1 MANTRN
7 AQLRYRVLD
16 RCFRN
21 RESPKTF
28 EDLKKEIDKVIGE
41 LDSNIPM
48 ISDRTLRED
57 IRIMRASVGFNAP
70 IVTKVFADGKY
81 RYYYDDPKFSI
92 FKTNISE
99 KDYNTL
105 QSTIEM
111 LGRYRGLPSTTWLEE
126 IITNLEYRFDL
137 KVNRKTLVSFE
148 QNSELKGLEHL
159 SNLIDAAMEQQT
171 LDVTYHSYR
180 GKEKTYVL
188 SPYYIK
194 QYNGRWF
201 LFGLDND
208 THRLM
213 NLALDR
219 IVSFKQS
226 SEPFV
231 PNTAFDFDTYFDDI
245 IGVTVPD
252 ADVKLETIELRFTE
266 ERYPYVVSKPIHPSQ
281 KVIDSDGHIVSISVK
296 PNRELYQRLFSFI
309 PDVEVLSPE
318 WLRKE
323 IAERLKMALDKHF

>member
-1 MANTRN
+1 MANTKN

-16 RCFRN
+16 KCFRN
-21 RESPKTF
+21 HLSPMTF
-28 EDLKKEIDKVIGE
+28 EELKNEIDRVME
-41 LDSNIPM
+41 DLDSNIPL

-57 IRIMRASVGFNAP
+57 IRIMRAESGFDAKIKSRMFP
-70 IVTKVFADGKY
+70 DGKY
-81 RYYYDDPKFSI
+81 RYYYEIPNFSI
-92 FKTNISE
+92 FKSNISE

-111 LGRYRGLPSTTWLEE
+111 LCRYRGLPSTAWLEE
-126 IITNLEYRFDL
+126 VITSLEYRFDL

-159 SNLIDAAMEQQT
+159 SSLIDATMEQQA
-171 LDVTYHSYR
+171 LDIIYRSYR
-180 GKEKTYVL
+180 GKERTYAI

-201 LFGLDND
+201 LFGLDNA
-208 THRLM
+208 TSRLM

-231 PNTAFDFDTYFDDI
+231 PNTDFDFDTYFDDI

-252 ADVKLETIELRFTE
+252 ADVRKETIELRFAE
-266 ERYPYVVSKPIHPSQ
+266 DRYPYVVSKPIHPSQ
-281 KVIDSDGHIVSISVK
+281 KVIDPQAHIVSISVK

-318 WLRKE
+318 WLRNE
-323 IAERLKMALDKHF
+323 IAERLKTALDKHF

>member
-1 MANTRN
+1 MANTKN
-7 AQLRYRVLD
+7 AQLRYRILD
-16 RCFRN
+16 KCFRRYN
-21 RESPKTF
+21 SPYTF
-28 EDLKKEIDKVIGE
+28 KQLKEKIEEVFRDLVDDHFE
-41 LDSNIPM
+41 LSE
-48 ISDRTLRED
+48 RTLRDD
-57 IRIMRASVGFNAP
+57 IKTMKDTCVFDAP
-70 IVTKVFADGKY
+70 IVCRQVRDGSY
-81 RYYYDDPKFSI
+81 CYFYSDRNFSI
-92 FKTNISE
+92 FKSDISE
-99 KDYNTL
+99 KDKKIL
-105 QSTIEM
+105 ESTIEM

>member
-1 MANTRN
+1 MANTKN

-16 RCFRN
+16 KCFRN
-21 RESPKTF
+21 HLSPMTF
-28 EDLKKEIDKVIGE
+28 KELKNEIDRVMGD

-57 IRIMRASVGFNAP
+57 IRIMRAESGFDAKIKSRMFP
-70 IVTKVFADGKY
+70 DGKY
-81 RYYYDDPKFSI
+81 RYYYEIPNFSI
-92 FKTNISE
+92 FKSNISE

-111 LGRYRGLPSTTWLEE
+111 LCRYRGLPSTAWLEE
-126 IITNLEYRFDL
+126 VITSLEYRFDL

-159 SNLIDAAMEQQT
+159 SSLIDATMEQQA
-171 LDVTYHSYR
+171 LDIIYRSYR
-180 GKEKTYVL
+180 GKERTYAI

-201 LFGLDND
+201 LFGLDNA
-208 THRLM
+208 TSRLM

-226 SEPFV
+226 SEPYV
-231 PNTAFDFDTYFDDI
+231 PNTDFDFDTYFDDI

-252 ADVKLETIELRFTE
+252 ADVRKETIELRFAE
-266 ERYPYVVSKPIHPSQ
+266 DRYPYVVSKPIHPSQ
-281 KVIDSDGHIVSISVK
+281 KVIDPQTHIVSISVK

-323 IAERLKMALDKHF
+323 IAERLKTALDKHF

>member
-1 MANTRN
+1 MANTKN
-7 AQLRYRVLD
+7 AQLRYRILD
-16 RCFRN
+16 KCFRKYN
-21 RESPKTF
+21 CPCTF
-28 EDLKKEIDKVIGE
+28 TQLKEEVERVFRDLIDDHFKLSE
-41 LDSNIPM
+41 
-48 ISDRTLRED
+48 RTLRDD
-57 IRIMRASVGFNAP
+57 IKTMKDRLTFKAP
-70 IVTKVFADGKY
+70 IVCRQMEDGSY
-81 RYYYDDPKFSI
+81 CYFYSDRNFSI
-92 FKTNISE
+92 FKSNISE

-105 QSTIEM
+105 QSTIDM
-111 LGRYRGLPSTTWLEE
+111 LGRYRGLPSTAWLEE
-126 IITNLEYRFDL
+126 VITNLEYRFDL

-148 QNSELKGLEHL
+148 QNSGLKGLEHL
-159 SNLIDAAMEQQT
+159 SSLIDAATEQQA
-171 LDVTYHSYR
+171 LDIIYRSYR

-201 LFGLDND
+201 LFGLDN
-208 THRLM
+208 TTNRLM

-231 PNTAFDFDTYFDDI
+231 PNTDFDFDTYFNDI

-252 ADVKLETIELRFTE
+252 ADVKLETIKLRFTE
-266 ERYPYVVSKPIHPSQ
+266 DRYPYVVSKPIHPSQ
-281 KVIDSDGHIVSISVK
+281 KVVDPDEHIVSISVK

-323 IAERLKMALDKHF
+323 IAVRLKMAFDKHF

>member
-1 MANTRN
+1 MANTKN

-16 RCFRN
+16 KCFRN
-21 RESPKTF
+21 HLSPMTF
-28 EDLKKEIDKVIGE
+28 EELKNEIDRVME
-41 LDSNIPM
+41 DLDSNIPL

-57 IRIMRASVGFNAP
+57 IRIMRAESGFDAKIKSRMFP
-70 IVTKVFADGKY
+70 DGKY
-81 RYYYDDPKFSI
+81 RYYYEIPNFSI
-92 FKTNISE
+92 FKSNISE

-111 LGRYRGLPSTTWLEE
+111 LCRYRGLPSTAWLEE
-126 IITNLEYRFDL
+126 VITSLEYRFDL

-159 SNLIDAAMEQQT
+159 SSLIDATMEQQA
-171 LDVTYHSYR
+171 LDIIYRSYR
-180 GKEKTYVL
+180 GKERTYAI

-201 LFGLDND
+201 LFGLDNA
-208 THRLM
+208 TSRLM

-226 SEPFV
+226 SEPYV
-231 PNTAFDFDTYFDDI
+231 PNTDFDFDTYFDDI

-252 ADVKLETIELRFTE
+252 ADVKKESIELRFAE
-266 ERYPYVVSKPIHPSQ
+266 GRYPYVVSKPIHPSQ
-281 KVIDSDGHIVSISVK
+281 KVIDPQTHIVSISVK

-318 WLRKE
+318 WLRNE
-323 IAERLKMALDKHF
+323 IAERLKTALDKHF